1 MIETA
6 ETFDAWPTT
15 YVAIVTRITAGM
27 SIVSSSII
35 LYVILMSASRLS
47 PVYHRIMFC
56 MSVFDIIGSF
66 GMSLTSLPMPRQM
79 PQEEELGFSWPGVR
93 YGNTFTCNLQGF
105 CIFFC
110 TTCMLGY
117 NVSLCVYYACAI
129 ALRFSE
135 KNIRKYVQP
144 FLLTLPIA
152 TGLWIA
158 APPLFHE
165 LYNPPTTTMSCA
177 WCNPTTYPDRNFCA
191 DNSECILRG
200 KEAFD
205 DNKTLFLAWLLGFI
219 IIAISIGLVVLSL
232 CFRSNPKLS
241 YTEEDRWNDDFD
253 TDGNRATPSLSMLS
267 NFKSISTPS
276 VDMSRVLSATDDICT
291 DAPSPKRGQ
300 FYSFKLEKVSSL
312 PRRDGPRGKHK
323 HDDLFDDI
331 GGVSALQSDK
341 SKNLSAAVEEQVDS
355 DDAENES
362 TKGVVD
368 DDDDEKPNLD
378 PHPAIV
384 VLQALT
390 YISIYAVSF
399 VLYIYRFFKM
409 AKQSTVLKLWLAFF
423 PLHGFFNMII
433 FLSHKVY
440 NYRRVHTE
448 TTVGKVI
455 SLLFTTNV
463 QEPCFVE
470 RISIVNDY
478 HLALSRGHN
487 EAIQVSNEMGDRV
500 FVRRSQL
507 VQLAEGQP
515 DRSETD
521 ENENY
526 GGNIEL
532 PPVTTS
538 QNSNSER
545 YFVGSGSNLD
555 ISNAGISAGR
565 SSALSGFSSFAGF
578 LSFGSSKSAHTK
590 SRDNDVAKKE
600 RNEVQCD

>member
-1 MIETA
+1 MISG
-6 ETFDAWPTT
+6 TFHTKHLKP
-15 YVAIVTRITAGM
+15 
-27 SIVSSSII
+27 
-35 LYVILMSASRLS
+35 
-47 PVYHRIMFC
+47 PFC
-56 MSVFDIIGSF
+56 
-66 GMSLTSLPMPRQM
+66 LL
-79 PQEEELGFSWPGVR
+79 R
-93 YGNTFTCNLQGF
+93 Y
-105 CIFFC
+105 
-110 TTCMLGY
+110 
-117 NVSLCVYYACAI
+117 SYACAI

-152 TGLWIA
+152 MGLWIA

-177 WCNPTTYPDRNFCA
+177 WCYPTTYPDRNFCA

-205 DNKTLFLAWLLGFI
+205 DNKDLKILAWLLGFI

-241 YTEEDRWNDDFD
+241 YTEENRWNDDFD

-276 VDMSRVLSATDDICT
+276 VDMSRVLSTTDNICT
-291 DAPSPKRGQ
+291 DALSPKRGQ
-300 FYSFKLEKVSSL
+300 FYSFKLEKLSSL

-399 VLYIYRFFKM
+399 MLVTSSERFE
-409 AKQSTVLKLWLAFF
+409 KQSTLLKLWLAFF

-448 TTVGKVI
+448 TTVGEVI

-500 FVRRSQL
+500 FVRRSLL